1 MAKELTDILLD
12 AIKAND
18 ELVALT
24 GSRVFDTSVEVPD
37 WQDNNTKCPYLVV
50 IDDPYQNELGT
61 KDSVWEG
68 SVDHCGAYI
77 VICADTPDDVRAIRR
92 KLRKAVEEYMVALPD
107 SERPYL
113 TAASSEGVRWD
124 QDKPCYNDAIHYQC
138 DMDVIEPSES

>member
-50 IDDPYQNELGT
+50 IEDPYQNELGT

-77 VICADTPDDVRAIRR
+77 VICADTPDDVGQYVGNFAKPLMSTWWHCRIPSVRTLPLQAVRVCAGIRTNPATMT
-92 KLRKAVEEYMVALPD
+92 LFTISA
-107 SERPYL
+107 
-113 TAASSEGVRWD
+113 TWT
-124 QDKPCYNDAIHYQC
+124 
-138 DMDVIEPSES
+138 